1 MREPP
6 GALAVDFELA
16 AREAERIESEHGEE
30 RGYTAAVLAVA
41 QALEEGR
48 YRGRVARA
56 VARVWAEAASRALVR
71 PLPRSDHVRLVAI
84 GGATLGGSGKTPL
97 AIACARTLAR
107 CGARVAFVGH
117 AYRARP
123 GRARVV
129 SPMDALAEVGDEAI
143 VAAAALAPEGVPVV
157 VAPSRFRAVALASA
171 LADVVVVDG
180 VVQTMPRATLAL
192 LAVDVAHP
200 WGRAIALPPCGDL
213 RAPPEALCSASDRVV
228 RVGDDSPDASP
239 VSAGAK
245 VGGALLSWA
254 DLAVMQ
260 LGLVTALARPDRLV
274 ASLARRGV
282 FPRVVVR
289 GADHGRIS
297 RRAIEDANPRGVDL
311 WIASEKCA
319 LHVPRSSAPLA
330 VISHDLALSDGVAR
344 ALTAACL
351 DPRRLGQ

>member
-1 MREPP
+1 
-6 GALAVDFELA
+6 
-16 AREAERIESEHGEE
+16 
-30 RGYTAAVLAVA
+30 
-41 QALEEGR
+41 
-48 YRGRVARA
+48 
-56 VARVWAEAASRALVR
+56 
-71 PLPRSDHVRLVAI
+71 
-84 GGATLGGSGKTPL
+84 
-97 AIACARTLAR
+97 
-107 CGARVAFVGH
+107 
-117 AYRARP
+117 
-123 GRARVV
+123 
-129 SPMDALAEVGDEAI
+129 MDALAEVGDEAI

-330 VISHDLALSDGVAR
+330 VISHDLALSDGLAR